1 MRALRSIVLPERLQ
15 LTCIRYKQAAKKF
28 KSIFSLNRN
37 VPMHYIV
44 GNNDVG
50 YVKVASCTVFVI
62 SCLTY
67 LCFRLGLV
75 PSTTKKIRSYYLD
88 TFGTFNEK
96 FEIANHTFIGL
107 DTPGIIDEDYQR
119 HGKYITFDDWKP
131 IPGGPISFVNEVAE
145 CEQISFF
152 PLQREAE
159 ITMNF
164 FNS

>member
-1 MRALRSIVLPERLQ
+1 MTSGVLNLFH
-15 LTCIRYKQAAKKF
+15 TI
-28 KSIFSLNRN
+28 
-37 VPMHYIV
+37 
-44 GNNDVG
+44 
-50 YVKVASCTVFVI
+50 FVI

-67 LCFRLGLV
+67 LRFRLGLV

-88 TFGTFNEK
+88 TFGSFNEK

-145 CEQISFF
+145 CEQIYLLCFFSSFF
-152 PLQREAE
+152 FCSTTIRG
-159 ITMNF
+159 
-164 FNS
+164 